1 MKVSLETKTDGSGR
15 WSDCSASVT
24 IIDLDIGY
32 LNDEEED
39 EEDRCTF
46 GELRAYFS
54 PNDWAV
60 SFRNLIYTDK
70 MWLKTFRNQ
79 LAVIGFS
86 KSAVEDVDYSE
97 QGMQGYDYVSMDV
110 GKAFL
115 DEWFAMIAKEYK

>member
-1 MKVSLETKTDGSGR
+1 MKVSLKTSTDGSGR

-24 IIDLDIGY
+24 IVDLDIGY
-32 LNDEEED
+32 LDEEESNP
-39 EEDRCTF
+39 TF